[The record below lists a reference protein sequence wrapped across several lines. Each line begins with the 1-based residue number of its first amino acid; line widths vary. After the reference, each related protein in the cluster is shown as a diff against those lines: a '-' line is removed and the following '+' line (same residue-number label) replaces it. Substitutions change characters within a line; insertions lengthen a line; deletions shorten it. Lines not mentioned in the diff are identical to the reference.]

1 MHHALHHASRRTR
14 LLMPLFIATT
24 LAIPAHAQSS
34 AAGSLA
40 ILAQVV
46 CPLSVVVSHPL
57 DFGRMLTSTSKTV
70 APSDAASGHFLLLGQ
85 GGSTVT
91 VTLTMPSQL
100 SPTGGGTN
108 LPITGWSYVVSNS
121 SGLGGTPVS
130 FNTGTSDPISL
141 RFDTVA
147 GSTNMYF
154 GIGATITTS
163 ASSATAAF
171 TATGHITAAY
181 TDL

>member
-1 MHHALHHASRRTR
+1 MR
-14 LLMPLFIATT
+14 LLMSLFVVTGFAT
-24 LAIPAHAQSS
+24 PAHAQSS
-34 AAGSLA
+34 ASGSLA
-40 ILAQVV
+40 ILAQLV
-46 CPLSVVVSHPL
+46 CPLSVAVTHPL
-57 DFGRMLTSTSKTV
+57 DFGRLLTSTAKTI
-70 APSDAASGHFLLLGQ
+70 APSDASSGHLRLIGQ
-85 GGSTVT
+85 GGSAVT

-121 SGLGGTPVS
+121 AALGGTPVS

-147 GSTNMYF
+147 GSTNMYL

-163 ASSATAAF
+163 ASSAAVAY
-171 TATGHITAAY
+171 TATGQIIAAY